1 MKTPHNTLGFMQ
13 SDDHS
18 GGTIY
23 VKQVNR
29 SKGATILTKTLDIN
43 NICIQPSLLN
53 IINEHHSWKATPG
66 VVSLDESEDLL

>member
-1 MKTPHNTLGFMQ
+1 MKTPHNTLGFTQ

-29 SKGATILTKTLDIN
+29 SKEAAKLAKTLDMN
-43 NICIQPSLLN
+43 DICIQPSSLD

-66 VVSLDESEDLL
+66 IVSLNKSEDLL

>member
-1 MKTPHNTLGFMQ
+1 MKTLHNTLGFMQ

-29 SKGATILTKTLDIN
+29 SKGATTLAKALDMN
-43 NICIQPSLLN
+43 DICIQPSFLD
-53 IINEHHSWKATPG
+53 IINEHRSWKATPG
-66 VVSLDESEDLL
+66 IVSLDESEDLL